1 MSQLKKAPAL
11 LWAVALSIGVLPLRA
26 QQPKTES
33 RFEVSKQLEI
43 LNALVKEVEMFYVD
57 SVETEKMVRRGI
69 DAMLKG
75 LDPYTEYYPEQES
88 DNMKLLVTGEYGG
101 VGAYIRA
108 RDGGVI
114 ITEPFEGMPAA
125 KAGLKAGDRILMI
138 DTVDVKKATTER
150 VSELLKGT
158 PNSKVML
165 KIERK
170 GEKKPLKVE
179 VTRKQVALK
188 QVVHYG
194 VYGDHTGYIY
204 LDGFKERSADEVLAA
219 LEDLKK
225 NHHITSLIL
234 DLRDNGG
241 GLLSSA
247 VQIVNLFVPKGREV
261 LSTRG
266 KMKLWDRT
274 YRTALDPIDSVIP
287 LVVLIN
293 GNSASAA
300 EIVSG
305 ALQDMDRAV
314 LIGNRSFGKGL
325 VQTPRE
331 LPYDGQVKITT
342 SKYYIPSGRCI
353 QQLDYSHRNADGTVS
368 AIPDSLTSVFYTAN
382 GRPVRDGG
390 GIRPDF
396 EIEEKKAPTM
406 LFYLLNGY
414 VLFDY
419 VTDWVR
425 AHPTIAPAK
434 DFVFPDAD
442 YEAFKKYVK
451 DAGFTYDRQ
460 SEKAMKNL
468 KEVAELEGFLAED
481 SAAFNA
487 LEARLKPNLDRD
499 LDRYKEDIK
508 KLIATEIVKRY
519 YYQEGELIESL
530 KDDKTLQK
538 ALEVLADRELYKK
551 TLSRPE
557 EKNQPAK

>member
-1 MSQLKKAPAL
+1 MLQVKRAQVFCLAI
-11 LWAVALSIGVLPLRA
+11 ALSIGGPLWA
-26 QQPKTES
+26 QKPQTER
-33 RFEVSKQLEI
+33 RFEVSKQLDI
-43 LNALVKEVEMFYVD
+43 LNAIVKEVEMFYVD
-57 SVETEKMVRRGI
+57 SVETEKVVRRGI

-75 LDPYTEYYPEQES
+75 LDPYTEYYPEQET
-88 DNMKLLVTGEYGG
+88 DNIKMLVTGEYGG

-114 ITEPFEGMPAA
+114 ISEPFEGMPAA
-125 KAGLKAGDRILMI
+125 LAGLKAGDRILMI
-138 DTVDVKKATTER
+138 DTADVRQATTER

-158 PNSKVML
+158 PNSKVVL
-165 KIERK
+165 KIERP
-170 GEKKPLKVE
+170 GEKKPRKVE
-179 VTRKQVALK
+179 VTRKQVSLK

-194 VYGDHTGYIY
+194 VYGDSTGYIY
-204 LDGFKERSADEVLAA
+204 LDGFKERSADEVREA
-219 LEDLKK
+219 LEDLKQ
-225 NHHITSLIL
+225 NHHIKSLIL

-274 YRTALDPIDSVIP
+274 YRTTLDPVDSVIP
-287 LVVLIN
+287 LAVLIN
-293 GNSASAA
+293 GNSASAS

-325 VQTPRE
+325 VQTPRD
-331 LPYDGQVKITT
+331 LPYEGQIKITT

-353 QQLDYSHRNADGTVS
+353 QQLDYSHRNADGSVS
-368 AIPDSLTSVFYTAN
+368 AVPDSLTSVFYTAS

-396 EIEEKKAPTM
+396 EMEEKKTPTM
-406 LFYLLNGY
+406 LFYLVNDFAF
-414 VLFDY
+414 FDF

-442 YEAFKKYVK
+442 YESFKKRLK
-451 DAGFTYDRQ
+451 EANFTYDRQ
-460 SEKAMKNL
+460 SEKALKNL
-468 KEVAELEGFLAED
+468 REVAEYEGYLAED
-481 SAAFNA
+481 SATFVA

-499 LDRYKEDIK
+499 LERYKDDIK
-508 KLIATEIVKRY
+508 KLIAAEIVKRY
-519 YYQEGELIESL
+519 YYQEGAMIENL
-530 KDDKTLQK
+530 KDDKTLAK
-538 ALEVLADRELYKK
+538 ALEVLADRELYRK

-557 EKNQPAK
+557 EKK

>member
-150 VSELLKGT
+150 VSELLKGV
-158 PNSKVML
+158 PNSKATL
-165 KIERK
+165 KIERP

-179 VTRKQVALK
+179 VTRKQVTLK

-219 LEDLKK
+219 LEDLRK
-225 NHHITSLIL
+225 NPQVTSYIL

-274 YRTALDPIDSVIP
+274 YRTTLDPVDSVTP
-287 LVVLIN
+287 LAVLIN

-368 AIPDSLTSVFYTAN
+368 AVPDSLTSVFYTAN

-519 YYQEGELIESL
+519 YYQEGALIESL

-557 EKNQPAK
+557 ELKTKN